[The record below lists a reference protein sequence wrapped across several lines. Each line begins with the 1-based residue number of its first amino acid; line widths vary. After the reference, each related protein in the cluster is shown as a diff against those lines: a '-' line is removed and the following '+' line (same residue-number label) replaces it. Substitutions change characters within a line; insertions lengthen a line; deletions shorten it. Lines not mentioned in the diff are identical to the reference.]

1 MSAHSPTLFRMGWG
15 DLASWAA
22 VAVSLIVLGRAALL
36 ERRAKASAD
45 RADEQR
51 RKTVAAAERAA
62 RAVEDVAAAIR
73 DSSLNVAGPSTVHQ
87 GPTWGIEH
95 RSGSVYALVNNTPF
109 TQTEVA
115 VTGASV
121 RRGGGP
127 YDEIK
132 GFCEIEFFGLSAWGL
147 DKTITVEWTDQ
158 NGDRQHWSKPLPPK
172 QSGP

>member
-1 MSAHSPTLFRMGWG
+1 MNWG
-15 DLASWAA
+15 SFASWAA
-22 VAVSLIVLGRAALL
+22 VIVSVIVVIRAIVS

-51 RKTVAAAERAA
+51 QRTVSAAERSAK
-62 RAVEDVAAAIR
+62 AVEDVAAAIR
-73 DSSLNVAGPSTVHQ
+73 DSAVSGTAPSASHQ
-87 GPTWGIEH
+87 GPIWGIEH

-109 TQTEVA
+109 AQTEVA

-132 GFCEIEFFGLSAWGL
+132 AFSEIEFFGLSAWGM
-147 DKTITVEWTDQ
+147 DQTITVKWIDQ
-158 NGDRQHWSKPLPPK
+158 NGDRQEWSKPLPPK
-172 QSGP
+172 P